1 MSIYLTPRFLSALLL
16 VTVFSMSTAAAATV
30 AVNSTTDVSDG
41 NTSSISALIA
51 APGPDGV
58 ISLREAITAAN
69 NTSGTDTINFAIP
82 GSGLQTI
89 IPLTPLPT
97 ITDPVVIDGYTQ
109 PGSSPNSLA
118 VGDNSVHL
126 IELNGNSAVCGALVI
141 TAGNSTLRG
150 LVINRFNGNCGN
162 TAILLQTLGGNT
174 VQGCFLGLNAT
185 GTAASTNR
193 DYGVRIEDS
202 PNNTIGGT
210 TPAARNVIAG
220 NNTQILINGNTSSG
234 TTIQGNYIGTNAA
247 GTAALSSGGVSQS
260 VIGININ
267 TNIQSTGPS
276 NTTIGGTTAGARNVI
291 AGNAAGNINFF
302 GSNATGNVIQG
313 NYIGINAAGT
323 AAIGLSGQG
332 IALTYS
338 SNFTIGGTVAG
349 AGNIISGNS
358 AGIAIAADINNPAA
372 NNLIQGNLIG
382 TDAAGTAAVPN
393 GSGISISEGANNT
406 IGGTTASARNII
418 SGNSNRGLVIT
429 TGYNSP
435 VVTANVVQG
444 NFIGT
449 DITGTAKLGN
459 AGGGVVIA
467 GIFGATLTG
476 VNTIGGATAGA
487 GNIISGNGSDGIAI
501 GTANNTLVQ
510 GNLIGTDVNG
520 TGNLGNAG
528 IGISLSG
535 ANTNTIGLNAVGAGA
550 GNVIAFNGS
559 ASTTFAGVVVDS
571 GTGNSIRGNSIF
583 SNTGLGI
590 DLGRNGVTPND
601 PCDTDTGPNNLQ
613 NYPVVKSVTNTG
625 GNVNIT
631 GTLNSAA
638 STTFRLEFFRND
650 AVDPTGFGEGQVFLG
665 SMDVLTDTSCNATF
679 NANFPSVAV
688 AQRVTATAT
697 DPSGNTSEFS
707 AAIGQLLNIS
717 TRLRVQSGDNVLI
730 GGFIITGTDPKKVI
744 IRGIGP
750 SLASVGVQDFL
761 ADPTL
766 ELHDPA
772 STLAT
777 NDNWKTRPD
786 GSSQQAEIEATT
798 IPPTNDLESA
808 LVQTLAPGNYTAIVR
823 GKNNTTGI
831 GVVEAYDLDQA
842 ANSRL
847 ANIST
852 RGFVETGNNV
862 LIGGFIAGNGLTKV
876 IVRAIGPSLTNAGV
890 TNPLQDPTLELKDV
904 NGVTIRSN
912 DNWKTREDGSSQQG
926 EIEATTI
933 PPTNDLESALVQTL
947 TPGNYTAIVRGVG
960 NTTGIGVVEVYNIQ

>member
-1 MSIYLTPRFLSALLL
+1 MTIRSGLAVCGLSLAIGIQ
-16 VTVFSMSTAAAATV
+16 FAAADNYNV
-30 AVNSTTDVSDG
+30 I
-41 NTSSISALIA
+41 NTSDSG
-51 APGPDGV
+51 PG
-58 ISLREAITAAN
+58 SLRQAILDAN
-69 NTSGTDTINFAIP
+69 AHPNINANTPDTISFAIP

-89 IPLTPLPT
+89 IPLSTFPT
-97 ITDPVVIDGYTQ
+97 ITDPVVIDGFTQ

-141 TAGNSTLRG
+141 TAGNSTVRG

-162 TAILLQTLGGNT
+162 TAILQQTLGGNT
-174 VQGCFLGLNAT
+174 IQGCFLGLNAT

-193 DYGVRIEDS
+193 DYGVRIESS

-260 VIGININ
+260 VVGININ
-267 TNIQSTGPS
+267 TNISGNGPS
-276 NTTIGGTTAGARNVI
+276 DTTVGGTTPGARNVI

-302 GSNATGNVIQG
+302 GSTATGNVIQG

-323 AAIGLSGQG
+323 AAIDLNGPG
-332 IALTYS
+332 IVLTYS

-349 AGNIISGNS
+349 AGNVISGNS
-358 AGIAIAADINNPAA
+358 SGIAISGDANNMAA

-382 TDAAGTAAVPN
+382 TNAAGTAAVPN
-393 GSGISISEGANNT
+393 GSGISISEGQNNT
-406 IGGTTASARNII
+406 IGGATASARNII
-418 SGNSNRGLVIT
+418 SGNSNRGIGIT
-429 TGYNSP
+429 TGYNTP
-435 VVTANVVQG
+435 VVTTNVVQG

-459 AGGGVVIA
+459 AGYGIVIS

-476 VNTIGGATAGA
+476 VNTIGGATAGT
-487 GNIISGNGSDGIAI
+487 GNIISGNGQDGIAI
-501 GTANNTLVQ
+501 GSANNTLVQ
-510 GNLIGTDVNG
+510 GNLIGTDING
-520 TGNLGNAG
+520 MGNLGNAG

-535 ANTNTIGLNAVGAGA
+535 ANTNIVGLNAVGAGA

-559 ASTTFAGVVVDS
+559 ASTTFSGVVVDS

-583 SNTGLGI
+583 SNNSLGI

-601 PCDTDTGPNNLQ
+601 PCDGDTGANNLQ
-613 NYPVVKSVTNTG
+613 NFPIIKSVTNSAG
-625 GNVNIT
+625 SVNIT
-631 GTLNSAA
+631 GTLNSTAN
-638 STTFRLEFFRND
+638 TTFRLEFFSNN
-650 AVDPTGFGEGQVFLG
+650 AVDPTGFGEGQGFLG
-665 SMDVLTDTSCNATF
+665 FANVTTDGNCSAMF
-679 NANFPSVAV
+679 NVNFPTAAIV
-688 AQRVTATAT
+688 RNVTATAT
-697 DPSGNTSEFS
+697 DPTGNTSEFS

-717 TRLRVQSGDNVLI
+717 TRLKVDIGDNVLI
-730 GGFIITGTDPKKVI
+730 GGFIITGTDAKKVI

-750 SLASVGVQDFL
+750 SLSGTVQGFL
-761 ADPTL
+761 ANPTL
-766 ELHDPA
+766 ELHQGTTTP
-772 STLAT
+772 AT

-786 GSSQQAEIEATT
+786 GSSQQGEIEATT

-808 LVQTLAPGNYTAIVR
+808 LVATLPANGAGYTAIVR
-823 GKNNTTGI
+823 GKDNTTGI

-876 IVRAIGPSLTNAGV
+876 IVRAIGPTLINAGV
-890 TNPLQDPTLELKDV
+890 TNPLQDPTLELHDG
-904 NGVTIRSN
+904 NGLTIRSN
-912 DNWKTREDGSSQQG
+912 DNWKVREDGNSQQA

-933 PPTNDLESALVQTL
+933 PPTNDFESALVQTL
-947 TPGNYTAIVRGVG
+947 PPGNYTAVVRGANG
-960 NTTGIGVVEVYNIQ
+960 TTGTAVVEVYNLPP

>member
-1 MSIYLTPRFLSALLL
+1 MIIRSGKGVCVLFFAIGIRFA
-16 VTVFSMSTAAAATV
+16 V
-30 AVNSTTDVSDG
+30 ADNYNVI
-41 NTSSISALIA
+41 NTSDSG
-51 APGPDGV
+51 PG
-58 ISLREAITAAN
+58 SLRQAILDAN
-69 NTSGTDTINFAIP
+69 AHPNVNANTPDTISFAIP

-89 IPLTPLPT
+89 IPLTTFP
-97 ITDPVVIDGYTQ
+97 IISDPVVIDGFTQ

-141 TAGNSTLRG
+141 TAGNSTARG

-174 VQGCFLGLNAT
+174 IQGCFLGLNAT

-193 DYGVRIEDS
+193 DYGVRIESS

-260 VIGININ
+260 VVGININ
-267 TNIQSTGPS
+267 TNISSNGPS
-276 NTTIGGTTAGARNVI
+276 NTTVGGTTAGARNVI

-302 GSNATGNVIQG
+302 GSTASGNVIQG

-323 AAIGLSGQG
+323 AAIDLNGQG
-332 IALTYS
+332 ILLTYS

-349 AGNIISGNS
+349 AGNVISGNS
-358 AGIAIAADINNPAA
+358 SGIAISGDANNMAA

-382 TDAAGTAAVPN
+382 TNAAGTAAVPN
-393 GSGISISEGANNT
+393 GSGISISEGQNNT
-406 IGGTTASARNII
+406 IGGATASARNII

-459 AGGGVVIA
+459 DGGGVVIA

-487 GNIISGNGSDGIAI
+487 GNIISGNGQDGIAI

-510 GNLIGTDVNG
+510 GNLIGTDING

-535 ANTNTIGLNAVGAGA
+535 ANTNTIGLNTVGAGA

-583 SNTGLGI
+583 SNNGLGI

-601 PCDTDTGPNNLQ
+601 PCDADSGANNLQ
-613 NYPVVKSVTNTG
+613 NYPALKSVTNTSG
-625 GNVNIT
+625 SVNIT
-631 GTLNSAA
+631 GTLNSTANTA
-638 STTFRLEFFRND
+638 FRLEFFRND
-650 AVDPTGFGEGQVFLG
+650 AIDPSGFGEGQVFLG
-665 SMDVLTDTSCNATF
+665 SVDVTTDASCSATF
-679 NANFPSVAV
+679 NVNLPSAV
-688 AQRVTATAT
+688 IAQRVTATAT
-697 DPSGNTSEFS
+697 DPTGNTSEFS

-717 TRLRVQSGDNVLI
+717 TRLRVQTGDNVLI

-750 SLASVGVQDFL
+750 SLSGTVQGFL

-766 ELHDPA
+766 ELHQGGA
-772 STLAT
+772 TLAT
-777 NDNWKTRPD
+777 NDNWKTRSD
-786 GSSQQAEIEATT
+786 GSSQQVEIEATT

-808 LVQTLAPGNYTAIVR
+808 IVATLPANGAGYTAIVR
-823 GKNNTTGI
+823 GKDNTTGI

-876 IVRAIGPSLTNAGV
+876 IVRAIGPTLANAGV
-890 TNPLQDPTLELKDV
+890 TNPLQDPTLELHDG
-904 NGVTIRSN
+904 NGTTIRSN
-912 DNWKTREDGSSQQG
+912 NNWKVREDSSSQQA

-947 TPGNYTAIVRGVG
+947 GPGNYTAVVRGVN
-960 NTTGIGVVEVYNIQ
+960 NTTGTAVVEVYNLAP